1 MKKRIEVDADLYEK
15 LVRTIQDQ
23 NDMVVQLTA
32 AVQKQSKL
40 IKEITSEH
48 TIIEPQRGVVDPRG
62 AEWAVFNLL
71 NGWIDEPYVGGE
83 TLDKM
88 RFSIDVVSLVKRE
101 LGER

>member
-32 AVQKQSKL
+32 AVQKQSEM
-40 IKEITSEH
+40 IKGVATEHVEIKTLNGDA
-48 TIIEPQRGVVDPRG
+48 EPFG

-83 TLDKM
+83 AVDKM
-88 RFSIDVVSLVKRE
+88 KFSVDVVNLVKEE
-101 LGER
+101 LRKQ